1 MAKKIQET
9 PTNLTREELS
19 NLSRVTTDVFFFSL
33 FCYVIHPVRGKVRFE
48 LYPYQKAVLYQFIL
62 QRFNILLK
70 FRQAGITELISMY
83 IDISSVIP
91 ACLNF
96 NKILNL
102 WSINWYSTAF

>member
-48 LYPYQKAVLYQFIL
+48 LYPVSYTHLTLPTRSDV
-62 QRFNILLK
+62 
-70 FRQAGITELISMY
+70 
-83 IDISSVIP
+83 
-91 ACLNF
+91 
-96 NKILNL
+96 
-102 WSINWYSTAF
+102 